1 MRKKLSLIMIL
12 AMLLISLYGCGTADG
27 SVSSSGNMKM
37 VLLLSSPD
45 TFRTNLANAAKSYAE
60 SKGMQLDILDSENSI
75 EVQVGQIE
83 QAVTDGCDV
92 ILCNPVDTDTALQ
105 LEAAAGDLPIVFF
118 NSCPDENYLEKDKY
132 VYVGSNEEVAGTY
145 QAEYILEKFAS
156 KDEINIVII
165 KGQNLHSATEGRS
178 NALKNA
184 LNDSGKKI
192 NYVFAD
198 NADWDT
204 TIAKEM
210 FDIFLKTGKQVD
222 CVACNNDSMA
232 LGIIE
237 SCKENNVNTA
247 TLPILGIDA
256 TEQGCQAIIDGDMV
270 FTVYQPAVGQGE
282 AAVEAAIVLG
292 TGKSV
297 STIAGAS
304 EDGKYVWVPFE
315 KVDISN
321 VKDYMK

>member
-1 MRKKLSLIMIL
+1 MRKRMSLIMIL
-12 AMLLISLYGCGTADG
+12 IILTISLYGCGAVDG
-27 SVSSSGNMKM
+27 SVSLSTNMKM

-60 SKGMQLDILDSENSI
+60 SKGVQLDILDSENSI

-83 QAVTDGCDV
+83 QAVTDGYDV

-105 LEAAAGDLPIVFF
+105 LEAAAGELPIVFF
-118 NSCPDENYLEKDKY
+118 NSCPDANYLEKDKY
-132 VYVGSNEEVAGTY
+132 MYVGSNEEVAGAF

-156 KDEINIVII
+156 KDEINIAVI
-165 KGQNLHSATEGRS
+165 KGQNLHSATEGRTD
-178 NALKNA
+178 ALKNA

-192 NYVFAD
+192 NYVFTD

-204 TIAKEM
+204 DIAKEM
-210 FDIFLKTGKQVD
+210 FDIFLKTGKPVD
-222 CVACNNDSMA
+222 CVACNNDAMA

-237 SCKENNVNTA
+237 SCKENKIDIS

-282 AAVEAAIVLG
+282 AAVEAGIVLG
-292 TGKSV
+292 SGKTAT
-297 STIAGAS
+297 TIEGAS

-315 KVDISN
+315 KVDSSN
-321 VKDYMK
+321 VKEYIK